1 MARTNGIE
9 GIYRRHVQTVYR
21 VCYSYLG
28 SAADAEDAVQATFMK
43 LVEHPRSFESEEHEK
58 AWLIV
63 AAKNH
68 CLDVLRSASYSRV
81 VALDESVPEPSVE
94 DEVFADEPGEVMQA
108 VLGKKTPLSKLTQDL
123 KIYPQ
128 VLKNVKVQDK
138 DRALNDFAVQSACK
152 EVAETLGDQGR
163 ILLRK
168 SGTEP
173 VIRVMV
179 EAQTQQQC
187 EEQVDAVIHVMKER
201 GLAVEGK

>member
-1 MARTNGIE
+1 
-9 GIYRRHVQTVYR
+9 
-21 VCYSYLG
+21 
-28 SAADAEDAVQATFMK
+28 
-43 LVEHPRSFESEEHEK
+43 
-58 AWLIV
+58 
-63 AAKNH
+63 
-68 CLDVLRSASYSRV
+68 
-81 VALDESVPEPSVE
+81 
-94 DEVFADEPGEVMQA
+94 MQA

-187 EEQVDAVIHVMKER
+187 EEQVNAVIQVMKER
-201 GLAVEGK
+201 GLAVEGR